1 MWQGVVI
8 WLQLTE
14 NSRLK
19 RRYII
24 LIHYKK
30 IILSDFQ
37 AKICRNII
45 FMREL
50 LVRLLTETV
59 LQYFIFCYQIE
70 ETNIGKCRCRVCQQM
85 LFLKASTFT
94 DRVINHIMIF
104 PLYFPW
110 PSKKLQWRNRM
121 MGSIFCYAVGLRSWD
136 VFLQNF
142 RKFPEQIISIE
153 TVNDCFWAF

>member
-14 NSRLK
+14 NSSLK

-70 ETNIGKCRCRVCQQM
+70 ETNICECRCRVCQQM

-94 DRVINHIMIF
+94 DMSHKSHNDFSFIF
-104 PLYFPW
+104 
-110 PSKKLQWRNRM
+110 SMTVKKTTMKKQHDGVYIL
-121 MGSIFCYAVGLRSWD
+121 LRRRS
-136 VFLQNF
+136 
-142 RKFPEQIISIE
+142 
-153 TVNDCFWAF
+153 